1 MANQIYALPQTCPTS
16 TAPISQPKVRR
27 SRASKPKVKT
37 GCLTCKSRRVKCDE
51 AKPGCMRCVRFGHK
65 CEGYAYLQ
73 RSSVKPTVGTNI
85 APRTLIPRTGYLPIS
100 PATSPTSVAS
110 TASSILSQPESS
122 VSPPSTWR
130 DQSAEACFRNFVK
143 EITGGSG
150 HFEVWWGLIFSGCQS
165 SSLVFDA
172 VHMIGSLDLRPKNR
186 GVHIGTFRHMA
197 TYHEYC
203 NTKCLTKKRTVPF
216 SEGLGIGAG
225 IIDIDV
231 ESRTTLIT
239 HLLSN
244 MLASG
249 NEVISHER
257 VSTMY
262 LGLRALR
269 EWVVRTYIPQ
279 GGRLGSMS
287 ETACL
292 KCFSRLESRI
302 SRYADA
308 KPEHERRTSLG
319 EPDIEMMPGRFS
331 NLTEAKNDLERVMV
345 KSMEWLASTLKRH
358 DFSAYHN
365 GQETH
370 SRDNGLFFDI
380 DPKFEEEK
388 RTLRE
393 YERWNRS
400 FSPLF
405 EDRQK
410 RCQSNDKFHC
420 DKDSDLLMA
429 YMLRMN
435 WLSGYILIAS
445 SNHLNILDVAEGRF
459 SAQLQELKEIA
470 KILRATPSWR
480 KTLEENGDFELAT
493 VIPSMAVAWEIRDRD
508 LRRIAVSM
516 LLKRGKYDYLG
527 GREIRGFSGAVG
539 KVMERLVDIE
549 EDRPEVD
556 RVLEGG
562 ASLAEETRCRNIE
575 MGWDAAARVAFMRCC
590 KGNPRGLGL
599 PGFEGRREIIVQ
611 C

>member
-1 MANQIYALPQTCPTS
+1 MANKMYAFPQACPTS
-16 TAPISQPKVRR
+16 TVPIPQPRVRR

-51 AKPGCMRCVRFGHK
+51 AKPGCLRCVRFGHK

-73 RSSVKPTVGTNI
+73 KSTVKPTVVTNI
-85 APRTLIPRTGYLPIS
+85 APRTLIPRTGYVPIS
-100 PATSPTSVAS
+100 PAISPTSVAS
-110 TASSILSQPESS
+110 TSSSILSQPEVS
-122 VSPPSTWR
+122 VSPPWR
-130 DQSAEACFRNFVK
+130 NQNAEACFRNFVR
-143 EITGGSG
+143 EITGSSD
-150 HFEVWWGLIFSGCQS
+150 HFEIWWGLIFSGCQS

-186 GVHIGTFRHMA
+186 GVQIGAFRHMSS
-197 TYHEYC
+197 YRDYC
-203 NTKCLTKKRTVPF
+203 NTKYLTKKRTVPF
-216 SEGLGIGAG
+216 SEGPGIGTG
-225 IIDIDV
+225 IIEIDV

-244 MLASG
+244 MMGRG

-269 EWVVRTYIPQ
+269 DWVVRTYIPQ
-279 GGRLGSMS
+279 GGHLGSMS
-287 ETACL
+287 ENACL
-292 KCFSRLESRI
+292 KCFSRLELKVL
-302 SRYADA
+302 RYADTKA
-308 KPEHERRTSLG
+308 EHERRTSLG

-331 NLTEAKNDLERVMV
+331 NLTEAKNDLERVIM

-358 DFSAYHN
+358 DFSTHHN
-365 GQETH
+365 DQEDN
-370 SRDNGLFFDI
+370 SRNNGLFFDI

-405 EDRQK
+405 EERQK

-429 YMLRMN
+429 YLLRMN

-445 SNHLNILDVAEGRF
+445 SNHVNNLEIGEGRF
-459 SAQLQELKEIA
+459 STQLQKLKEIA
-470 KILRATPSWR
+470 KILGSTPSWR
-480 KTLEENGDFELAT
+480 RTLEESGDFELAT
-493 VIPSMAVAWEIRDRD
+493 VIPSIVVGWETRDRD

-516 LLKRGKYDYLG
+516 LLRGTEYDYSRVG
-527 GREIRGFSGAVG
+527 GTRGFSGAVG
-539 KVMERLVDIE
+539 KVMERLVEIE
-549 EDRPEVD
+549 ENDPEVD
-556 RVLEGG
+556 RVLEER
-562 ASLAEETRCRNIE
+562 ASMVEESKCKNIE
-575 MGWDAAARVAFMRCC
+575 MGYDTIARVAYMRCC
-590 KGNPRGLGL
+590 KEDSTMQGLEE
-599 PGFEGRREIIVQ
+599 FEGRREIIIH

>member
-1 MANQIYALPQTCPTS
+1 MANQIFALPQTCPTS
-16 TAPISQPKVRR
+16 TTPISQPRVRR

-65 CEGYAYLQ
+65 CEGYAYLH
-73 RSSVKPTVGTNI
+73 RSSVKPTVGTSI

-110 TASSILSQPESS
+110 TISSILSQPESS
-122 VSPPSTWR
+122 ASPPSTWR
-130 DQSAEACFRNFVK
+130 DQSAETCFRNFVR
-143 EITGGSG
+143 EITESSG

-203 NTKCLTKKRTVPF
+203 NTKCLTKNRTVPF
-216 SEGLGIGAG
+216 SEGPGIGAG

-239 HLLSN
+239 HLLSS
-244 MLASG
+244 MMARG

-292 KCFSRLESRI
+292 KCFCRLESRI
-302 SRYADA
+302 LRYADA

-358 DFSAYHN
+358 DFSACHN
-365 GQETH
+365 GQENSSH
-370 SRDNGLFFDI
+370 DNGLFFDI
-380 DPKFEEEK
+380 DPKFEEVK
-388 RTLRE
+388 RTLRD

-410 RCQSNDKFHC
+410 KCQSNDKFHC
-420 DKDSDLLMA
+420 DKDADLLLA
-429 YMLRMN
+429 YLLRLN

-445 SNHLNILDVAEGRF
+445 SNHLNSLDVAKGRF
-459 SAQLQELKEIA
+459 STQLQELKEIA
-470 KILRATPSWR
+470 KILRSTPTWR

-493 VIPSMAVAWEIRDRD
+493 VIPSMVVGWDVRDRD

-516 LLKRGKYDYLG
+516 LLKGGKYDHLS
-527 GREIRGFSGAVG
+527 GRGVRGFSGAVG
-539 KVMERLVDIE
+539 RVMERLVEIE
-549 EDRPEVD
+549 EDGLEVD
-556 RVLEGG
+556 RVLEEG
-562 ASLAEETRCRNIE
+562 ASFAEETKCRNIE
-575 MGWDAAARVAFMRCC
+575 MGWDAAARVA
-590 KGNPRGLGL
+590 L
-599 PGFEGRREIIVQ
+599 
-611 C
+611 